1 LVLDPDPY
9 PVLFRLEDLHLYY
22 NIWIRN
28 TDFLLQEE
36 KYRPSA
42 VQSLPWCSVVYE
54 SQLASIA
61 GADLLDTLAKNM
73 EELAA
78 SMAHGLDTSSLGS
91 LQVLFLFFLPEGVIS
106 VVIQKAK
113 L

>member
-1 LVLDPDPY
+1 
-9 PVLFRLEDLHLYY
+9 LEDLHPYY
-22 NIWIRN
+22 KIWIRN
-28 TDFLLQEE
+28 TGFTLQKE
-36 KYRPSA
+36 KIPTTA

-61 GADLLDTLAKNM
+61 GADLLDTLARNM

-91 LQVLFLFFLPEGVIS
+91 LQVLFLFFIPEGVIS
-106 VVIQKAK
+106 VVI
-113 L
+113 